1 MFKRFFEDHN
11 DAMHYAKVMP
21 VLLKEF
27 GLQPHHIESNTSTI
41 SAVKFC
47 GELRRQGH
55 NVESTALALVIALQA
70 MRLAFPEKTNALP
83 PHGGDWITKALD
95 WTLAGKVSAELMRI
109 LKRLELRIWEIDIEK
124 DPEEKAHRIKQAS
137 DTTLS
142 EMSEITAKVLC
153 SSRATP
159 L

>member
-83 PHGGDWITKALD
+83 PHGGDWIRKALD
-95 WTLAGKVSAELMRI
+95 WALAGKVSAELMRI
-109 LKRLELRIWEIDIEK
+109 LKRLELRSWEIDIEQ
-124 DPEEKAHRIKQAS
+124 DPEKKALRIKNAIEVTS
-137 DTTLS
+137 S
-142 EMSEITAKVLC
+142 EMEQIAGLVFYSP
-153 SSRATP
+153 RAQP